1 MRSRLVVVLLV
12 GALIGVVC
20 SGLVSERVKAAG
32 QFDYLHF
39 RASGCLTDKG
49 TRGQG
54 VIDVR
59 NGNTWCLPSDGG
71 APYFEGRLNLAG
83 IPQDAPR

>member
-12 GALIGVVC
+12 GVLIGVVC

-49 TRGQG
+49 TG
-54 VIDVR
+54 
-59 NGNTWCLPSDGG
+59 
-71 APYFEGRLNLAG
+71 
-83 IPQDAPR
+83 